1 MGCKISSSLWRHHF
15 GRQFGFK
22 KLLLSLNDWHISMF
36 NAPKLEKKKLSKV
49 LTEGYVVKRTKSGN
63 VFC

>member
-1 MGCKISSSLWRHHF
+1 
-15 GRQFGFK
+15 
-22 KLLLSLNDWHISMF
+22 MF